1 MENVQ
6 DEKMGMDAAL
16 CDGLI
21 KQLNNNKN
29 KQLKNIN
36 KHAQLFVDRCFRPPF
51 RRLPSRGRSIICHV
65 GGPRIGTHDEQ
76 YAVFEAF
83 DYLGKDW
90 DKMISIFAENAE
102 LTICWGGEE
111 PDCVVGGVD
120 EVLFPFHQALREFKV
135 GTRLLVGT
143 KNNRVFSTQWN
154 NYFETTLGCNEV
166 TSGVSFWELSEEGKA
181 VRFVSTSDDG
191 IHCVPQYHEAMAA
204 KEKL

>member
-1 MENVQ
+1 MHNSLLI
-6 DEKMGMDAAL
+6 AAFAL
-16 CDGLI
+16 LFAVSLLEG
-21 KQLNNNKN
+21 
-29 KQLKNIN
+29 
-36 KHAQLFVDRCFRPPF
+36 AQSFATSAGQGSEL
-51 RRLPSRGRSIICHV
+51 
-65 GGPRIGTHDEQ
+65 TDEQ

-166 TSGVSFWELSEEGKA
+166 TSGVSFWELNEEGKA